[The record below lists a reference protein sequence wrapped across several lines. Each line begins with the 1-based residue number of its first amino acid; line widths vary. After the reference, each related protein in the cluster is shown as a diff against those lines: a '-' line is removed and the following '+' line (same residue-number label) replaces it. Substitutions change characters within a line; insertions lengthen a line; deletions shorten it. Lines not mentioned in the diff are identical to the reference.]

1 LHQKVIY
8 TESDGVKIYVDVQK
22 YEDIERNNY
31 RKREICFNTV
41 AKIRCINL
49 NFFEYNYNNFN
60 IENVD
65 RDINYLDF
73 WKENSYHPDSL
84 FYQVINSEILSE
96 KKKQFDPNNKLDLKH
111 YLIVG
116 YVGYVEIVA
125 SKYQYKY
132 L

>member
-1 LHQKVIY
+1 MFRNMKIQK
-8 TESDGVKIYVDVQK
+8 
-22 YEDIERNNY
+22 
-31 RKREICFNTV
+31 EIIIGNLKFVLTQ
-41 AKIRCINL
+41 RCINL

-116 YVGYVEIVA
+116 YDGYVEIVV